1 MYSQDTH
8 YSSRLARSEI
18 RLVYWMLKRMHSL
31 DSGTFAS
38 VVWQE
43 GGGCVLQRSSCLH
56 LLNAGESHSW
66 RCSCVHFCGREA
78 FTSTDSDAGAAQRDG
93 TVCCVF
99 MWACP
104 NGTPGWAACWRFG
117 LALGQGLWGM
127 NCCDSSFV
135 YVHRAR
141 TVTAVWGVA
150 LVLCRLA
157 HRRAS
162 WLCCVQERVKRVW
175 LFPVSQTCHLS
186 SWGATC
192 AQLLWGTITLSGFTG
207 WPRHSAMAHLHRGV
221 RTCCVE
227 GGAPKCQPC
236 WLVGSGSVT
245 SCTSA
250 QRCLPPWPLGTLR
263 YSLVSPFPSC
273 PLITEGHGACSSSWW
288 FAVPPATASWP
299 SSHRHRQRAR
309 TALSW
314 VCTAVWLAEREEST
328 AELNLLALFGGG
340 GAGAASRMQTSHRIC
355 LVMVSHA
362 QQSSCMV

>member
-18 RLVYWMLKRMHSL
+18 RLVYWMLKHMHSL

-43 GGGCVLQRSSCLH
+43 GSGCVLQSFCLH

-66 RCSCVHFCGREA
+66 RCSCVLFCGREA
-78 FTSTDSDAGAAQRDG
+78 FIYQHWQRCRSCSKGWHSVLRVHVGMSRWDSWLGCLSEVRSNSWPGTLRHELLRLQLCLCAQ
-93 TVCCVF
+93 
-99 MWACP
+99 
-104 NGTPGWAACWRFG
+104 
-117 LALGQGLWGM
+117 
-127 NCCDSSFV
+127 
-135 YVHRAR
+135 RAR

-175 LFPVSQTCHLS
+175 LFPISQTCHLS
-186 SWGATC
+186 AWGATC
-192 AQLLWGTITLSGFTG
+192 AQLLWETITLSGFTG
-207 WPRHSAMAHLHRGV
+207 WPRHNAMAHLHRGV

-236 WLVGSGSVT
+236 WLVGSGFVT

-273 PLITEGHGACSSSWW
+273 PLIAEGHRACSSSWW
-288 FAVPPATASWP
+288 FAVPPVTASWP
-299 SSHRHRQRAR
+299 SSHRRRQRMR

-314 VCTAVWLAEREEST
+314 VCTAACGWQSARRALLSLTCSPCLAEEE
-328 AELNLLALFGGG
+328 
-340 GAGAASRMQTSHRIC
+340 Q
-355 LVMVSHA
+355 A
-362 QQSSCMV
+362 QHPERRLPTVFV